1 MRIDNAAWRQMTA
14 WDLPAVENIAAKVH
28 PAFFERPEVFAEK
41 QRLYRPGASLLEV
54 GDRPAGY
61 VFSHPFRARSIPAL
75 DALLD
80 ELPADA
86 DTYYIHDLAL
96 LPLARRIGAAAEMVG
111 LLEKHARALNLPAM
125 SLVAVSGSEG
135 FWQKQGFAAVDDEAL
150 APSLAAYDAAARY
163 MVKPLALL

>member
-14 WDLPAVENIAAKVH
+14 WDLPAVEAIAAKVH

-61 VFSHPFRARSIPAL
+61 VFSHPFRAGAIPAL
-75 DALLD
+75 DTLIG

-86 DTYYIHDLAL
+86 DSYYIHDLAL
-96 LPLARRIGAAAEMVG
+96 LPMARRIGAAAEMVG
-111 LLEKHARALNLPAM
+111 LLEKHARALNLPTM
-125 SLVAVSGSEG
+125 SLVAVSGSMG
-135 FWQKQGFAAVDDEAL
+135 FWAKQGFAVQDDDDL
-150 APSLAAYDAAARY
+150 APALAAYEDGARY
-163 MVKPLALL
+163 MVKPLGLL